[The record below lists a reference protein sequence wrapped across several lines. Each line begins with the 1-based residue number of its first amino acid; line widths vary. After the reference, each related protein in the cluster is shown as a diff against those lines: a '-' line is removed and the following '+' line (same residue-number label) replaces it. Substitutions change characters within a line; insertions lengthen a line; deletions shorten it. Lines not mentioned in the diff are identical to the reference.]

1 MMVNKKCLKEFL
13 KVMEMNDF
21 EEKMKFRAEDLHLS
35 VKIFYDNLEAEA
47 PLQKAGGIIA
57 PIICYQAHAPRLRA
71 WYPFD
76 PEPDGLF
83 CNLIVNG
90 HTGCGKSIISHIV
103 KLLMKDATKLDKMER
118 RLLQQC
124 RENNKRKS
132 SNQEKDQEPL
142 VVIRILQDFTL
153 PVVASYADQQER
165 RLGEPIGFFL
175 HSDEVGQICENRK
188 AKQSFQAVART
199 AFSLREEYIKDTLYK
214 DGYNASTNIVWNSVI
229 CSQQASLDDYITK
242 KGLQCGDGSRQIIVD
257 LGEELA
263 PDAPVFHPL
272 TPEQL
277 QLVDA
282 TIQKLNNET
291 FTFTADGKIS
301 GLKPTHLIDM
311 QFLYDD
317 IKQWC
322 QTQRIQVAKTGSRAH
337 EAFYVRSSVSAFRL
351 SATLYH
357 LWNEQ
362 PEHQD
367 KVRRFYLYFA
377 QQILDSQ
384 MAQWGQ
390 AFEAGV
396 PPSAEKKQPKDVWA
410 LMPDEFNEEKFNEIV
425 AKYNAGKEKKDQIRT
440 AFRQFKYT
448 WCSKRKWAY
457 FDEQT
462 KLVHKMFEV

>member
-13 KVMEMNDF
+13 KVMEMKEF
-21 EEKMKFRAEDLHLS
+21 EEKMKFTAEDLHLS

-71 WYPFD
+71 HYPFD
-76 PEPDGLF
+76 PEPDWLF

-90 HTGCGKSIISHIV
+90 HTGVGKKLITYIV
-103 KLLMKDATKLDKMER
+103 KLLTKDMTELDKLER
-118 RLLQQC
+118 RLLQQI
-124 RENNKRKS
+124 RDANKTKG
-132 SNQEKDQEPL
+132 SNQEKQQEPL
-142 VVIRILQDFTL
+142 IIIRCLQDFTL
-153 PVVASYADQQER
+153 PVIASYSDQQER

-188 AKQSFQAVART
+188 SKLSLQAVART
-199 AFSLREEYIKDTLYK
+199 AFSLTEEYVKDTLYK
-214 DGYNASTNIVWNSVI
+214 DGYNASTNIFWNSVI

-263 PDAPVFHPL
+263 PEAPVFHPL
-272 TPEQL
+272 TPDQL

-282 TIQKLNNET
+282 TIEKLNNET
-291 FTFTADGKIS
+291 FTFTNDGKIS

-311 QFLYDD
+311 SFLHHD

-322 QTQRIQVAKTGSRAH
+322 ESQRVKVAKTGSRAL
-337 EAFYVRSSVSAFRL
+337 EAFYVRASVSAFRL

-362 PEHQD
+362 KEHQD

-377 QQILDSQ
+377 QHILDGQILTRRKYKYL
-384 MAQWGQ
+384 A
-390 AFEAGV
+390 
-396 PPSAEKKQPKDVWA
+396 
-410 LMPDEFNEEKFNEIV
+410 IV
-425 AKYNAGKEKKDQIRT
+425 LK
-440 AFRQFKYT
+440 
-448 WCSKRKWAY
+448 
-457 FDEQT
+457 
-462 KLVHKMFEV
+462 